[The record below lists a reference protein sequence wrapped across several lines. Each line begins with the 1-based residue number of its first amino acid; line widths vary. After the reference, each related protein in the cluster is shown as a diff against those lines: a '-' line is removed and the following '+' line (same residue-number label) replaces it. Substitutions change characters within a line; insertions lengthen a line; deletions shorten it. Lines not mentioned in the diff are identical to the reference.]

1 MGTIHAIFED
11 GVFRPTNPVFLPD
24 RCEVEF
30 EPRVV
35 EPKSSDTRK
44 QQKIYDILDAR
55 FESGF
60 SDTAAR
66 HNEHQP

>member
-1 MGTIHAIFED
+1 VLLPEKSKVVLDWQSVESVEGKS
-11 GVFRPTNPVFLPD
+11 PTQ
-24 RCEVEF
+24 
-30 EPRVV
+30 
-35 EPKSSDTRK
+35 K
-44 QQKIYDILDAR
+44 KIYDILDAR